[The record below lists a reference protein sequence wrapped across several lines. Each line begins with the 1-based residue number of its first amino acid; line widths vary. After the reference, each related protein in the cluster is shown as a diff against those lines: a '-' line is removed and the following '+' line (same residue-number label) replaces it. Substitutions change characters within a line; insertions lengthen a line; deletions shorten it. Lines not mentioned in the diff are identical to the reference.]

1 MAFGDF
7 LVQSHYEPKQ
17 NYRFIVQMGDPARIM
32 WEAKTVNKPKLS
44 FSVVELNNVDGTSVY
59 YPPSPSWDPLT
70 ITFMA
75 GGSDS
80 MLRTA
85 DTDVSRGMI
94 EILAACGYD
103 KYGERQYKGS
113 ANDAFNQL
121 VIRQLNSEGDL
132 AEEWVLI
139 NPFFERIDFGE
150 LDYSSEDLSEVT
162 ITVRYDHATVRF
174 ANGPEIVDEPTTL
187 IPII

>member
-59 YPPSPSWDPLT
+59 YPASPSWDPLS

-85 DTDVSRGMI
+85 DTDVSR
-94 EILAACGYD
+94 
-103 KYGERQYKGS
+103 
-113 ANDAFNQL
+113 
-121 VIRQLNSEGDL
+121 
-132 AEEWVLI
+132 
-139 NPFFERIDFGE
+139 
-150 LDYSSEDLSEVT
+150 
-162 ITVRYDHATVRF
+162 
-174 ANGPEIVDEPTTL
+174 
-187 IPII
+187 